1 MRLYL
6 IRHADPDYP
15 NNTITETGHL
25 EARALA
31 DRLAGEGLDRIYV
44 SPLGRARDTMQYT
57 VDKTG
62 MPYEVED
69 WIQEIGGLS
78 LNDEAMGKIA
88 AWNVPGQVVRGSR
101 PVPTA
106 EDWNARPPLDD
117 PAFGEIYARTRANS
131 DAFLARHGYVREG
144 GAYRMVARNTERIA
158 LFCHAGFG
166 LTWLAHMLDLPLPL
180 VWTGFFLAPS
190 SVTILLMEERSDDL
204 AVPRALCVGDTS
216 HLHAAGL
223 PVTPSGIV
231 ANFE

>member
-15 NNTITETGHL
+15 NKTITETGHR

-31 DRLAGEGLDRIYV
+31 ERMAGENLDRVYV

-57 VDKTG
+57 IDRTG
-62 MPYEVED
+62 LPFAVED

-78 LNDEAMGKIA
+78 IDDPDLGRIA
-88 AWNVPGQVVRGSR
+88 AWNVPGEVVRADRSL
-101 PVPTA
+101 PTA
-106 EDWNARPPLDD
+106 QGWNSRPPLND
-117 PAFGEIYARTRANS
+117 PAFGEIYAGLRADS

-144 GAYRMVARNTERIA
+144 GAYRMTARSTERIA

-166 LTWLAHMLDLPLPL
+166 LTWLAHLLDLPLPL

-190 SVTILLMEERSDDL
+190 SVTIVLLEERSAEL
-204 AVPRALCVGDTS
+204 AVPRCLCVGDTS

-223 PVTPSGIV
+223 AVTPSGIV
-231 ANFE
+231 ANYD